1 VAARERCGTRWS
13 RAQGVVVEE
22 RRRMVGA
29 AVGEGWGRC
38 FPAEGKRYVVR
49 RRRRLCGGGCG

>member
-1 VAARERCGTRWS
+1 VVGRETYGTRWS
-13 RAQGVVVEE
+13 RDEGAVVGE
-22 RRRMVGA
+22 RRRRVGV

-38 FPAEGKRYVVR
+38 FPAEGKRWVV